1 MHHHHWHHSR
11 AYGSPGYGYH
21 PLSPQGMMAFT
32 STLAGLPPDEVRKA
46 KQLYL
51 LDALTAYEARQRS
64 YAAFAVLQLLFAVI
78 PCFWPVL
85 LVQVLMINSSRNAS
99 RQMIANALE
108 VWRDDL
114 GWEEYERFRARL
126 YAAAASSW
134 VTFMPLIGL
143 GVFAVLALL
152 FLCVSLLA

>member
-1 MHHHHWHHSR
+1 MHHHWHHSR
-11 AYGSPGYGYH
+11 AYGGGYYN

-46 KQLYL
+46 KRLYL
-51 LDALTAYEARQRS
+51 LDALTAFEARQRS

-78 PCFWPVL
+78 PCFWPIL

-114 GWEEYERFRARL
+114 EYEYEDFRNRL
-126 YAAAASSW
+126 YAATAPSW

-143 GVFAVLALL
+143 GVFGVLAAL
-152 FLCVSLLA
+152 FMLVSLLAR